1 MNIALMGFRGT
12 GKTTICRLLS
22 RKMGKKLVL
31 TDEEILKATSMPIE
45 RFVKKHGWEKL
56 HEVETEVIEKLS
68 DFDDCIFDISGG
80 IIMRNENIINL
91 KKNSLVILLTAN
103 ARVIAERLGKAKKSG
118 DRYEYI
124 DEIKGFL
131 QERELKYEKSADYTI
146 DTSSLPPE
154 EVCDLIM
161 HYSQAELK

>member
-12 GKTTICRLLS
+12 GKTTICKLLA

-31 TDEEILKATSMPIE
+31 TDEEILKSASMPIE
-45 RFVKKHGWEKL
+45 KYVKKHGWEKL
-56 HEVETEVIEKLS
+56 HEIETEVIEKLS

-80 IIMRNENIINL
+80 IIMRNENITNL

-103 ARVIAERLGKAKKSG
+103 AKVIAERLRKTQKSG

-131 QERELKYEKSADYTI
+131 QERELKYEKAADYII
-146 DTSSLPPE
+146 DTSSMPPE
-154 EVCDLIM
+154 EASDLII
-161 HYSQAELK
+161 HYSQTELK